1 MTPTSKCPAWKI
13 LPDRYAS
20 AFWSDVR
27 TKQVPPQS
35 PAARRLPSEPH
46 KPSGLKW
53 RQFRPKLHRTWIFLK
68 GSYFSS
74 WHTPSLSEIERAMRS
89 FGIAIVVAVVL
100 AIGFAIALNSNQ
112 KTAQEEFSTEA
123 VRL

>member
-1 MTPTSKCPAWKI
+1 
-13 LPDRYAS
+13 
-20 AFWSDVR
+20 
-27 TKQVPPQS
+27 
-35 PAARRLPSEPH
+35 
-46 KPSGLKW
+46 LKW

-100 AIGFAIALNSNQ
+100 AIGFAIVLNSNQ